1 LGGTRETFFAGDNI
15 HRNLFHGG
23 EVQHTM
29 AQRMVRFSDL
39 TNKII
44 KDGDAVVRIVV
55 EQHPA
60 LGDGPVEIE
69 AAEDEVESMRTSAL
83 SVVSLKLYHGDGAE
97 PEAVTMELEAFNK
110 LAGGNDM
117 ADVIRRAEPAYPPR
131 KQARSAPAPVIDK
144 LDYSTLEHA
153 GKPHRGKTT
162 EAEKETVRNNLS
174 AINERL
180 KHDGIRTID
189 PDNAEHVARYG
200 LEALA
205 EEAGSL
211 QQ

>member
-1 LGGTRETFFAGDNI
+1 
-15 HRNLFHGG
+15 
-23 EVQHTM
+23 M

-44 KDGDAVVRIVV
+44 EDDDATVRIVV

-60 LGDGPVEIE
+60 LENGPVEIE
-69 AAEDEVESMRTSAL
+69 AARDEIEPIRKAAL
-83 SVVSLKLYHGDGAE
+83 TVISLKLFHGDGSE
-97 PEAVTMELEAFNK
+97 PEAVTMEIEAFND
-110 LAGGNDM
+110 LAGDLDM
-117 ADVIRRAEPAYPPR
+117 VDIIRRAEPAYPPR
-131 KQARSAPAPVIDK
+131 KQTRPAPAPTIEK

-162 EAEKETVRNNLS
+162 EAEQETVRNNLA
-174 AINERL
+174 AINDRL
-180 KHDGIRTID
+180 KREGIRTID
-189 PDNAEHVARYG
+189 LDNAEHVARYG

-205 EEAGSL
+205 REAGHF

>member
-1 LGGTRETFFAGDNI
+1 
-15 HRNLFHGG
+15 
-23 EVQHTM
+23 M

-44 KDGDAVVRIVV
+44 EEDQVVRIVV

-60 LGDGPVEIE
+60 LDNGPVEVE
-69 AAEDEVESMRTSAL
+69 ASLDEVEPIRKSAL
-83 SVVSLKLYHGDGAE
+83 NLVSLKLYLVGDGSE
-97 PEAVTMELEAFNK
+97 PEVITAEVQEFNN
-110 LAGGNDM
+110 LATGLDM
-117 ADVIRRAEPAYPPR
+117 ADIIRRAQPAYPPR
-131 KQARSAPAPVIDK
+131 KQTRPAPVVDK

-162 EAEKETVRNNLS
+162 DAEKDMVRQNLA

-180 KHDGIRTID
+180 EAEGIRTID
-189 PDNAEHVARYG
+189 LNNPEHVARYG

-205 EEAGSL
+205 KDAAVPAVIEVD
-211 QQ
+211 

>member
-1 LGGTRETFFAGDNI
+1 
-15 HRNLFHGG
+15 
-23 EVQHTM
+23 M

-44 KDGDAVVRIVV
+44 EDDDAVVRIVV

-60 LGDGPVEIE
+60 LQNGPVEIE
-69 AAEDEVESMRTSAL
+69 ASTEEVEPIRKGAL
-83 SVVSLKLYHGDGAE
+83 SLVSLKLYQGDDSE
-97 PEAVTMELEAFNK
+97 PETVTMEIDAFNK
-110 LAGGNDM
+110 LANGMDM
-117 ADVIRRAEPAYPPR
+117 ADIIRRAQPAYPPR
-131 KQARSAPAPVIDK
+131 KQARPAPAAEK

-162 EAEKETVRNNLS
+162 EAEKETVRNNLD

-180 KHDGIRTID
+180 KRDGIRTID
-189 PDNAEHVARYG
+189 LDNAEHVERYG

-205 EEAGSL
+205 KEAGHFL
-211 QQ
+211 Q